1 MPISPQYSEEKP
13 GRMAIRATRQPEMT
27 SIRTQPCP
35 ARHENGTYPDLR
47 PKAGAP
53 RCLDPNQAKNITRNL
68 ARCTRNHIPVTI
80 PSVMSRKKRKHLRIL
95 FGERVRSLR
104 LSKKLSQEALSE
116 RVGISVDFLSLIE
129 RGRNSPSF
137 ETMQSLAD
145 ALNVPVDRLFTFDK
159 DSE

>member
-1 MPISPQYSEEKP
+1 MDFGGYTWTRLENVVFVCQWTKESEKL
-13 GRMAIRATRQPEMT
+13 
-27 SIRTQPCP
+27 SCSS
-35 ARHENGTYPDLR
+35 
-47 PKAGAP
+47 AP
-53 RCLDPNQAKNITRNL
+53 SHKSLTRNV

-80 PSVMSRKKRKHLRIL
+80 PIVMSRRKRKNLRIL

-116 RVGISVDFLSLIE
+116 RAGISVDFLSLIE

-137 ETMQSLAD
+137 DKMQSLAD
-145 ALNVPVDRLFTFDK
+145 ALNVPVARLFTFDK